1 MNVTVNFYYNVSD
14 NRCLFKNISQVFTAD
29 FVFYDD
35 SSIITPRLRLAYN
48 GNITNCNYF
57 YIPSLG
63 RYYYI
68 DNIDFN
74 RGGEMIVT
82 GRIDVL
88 MTYQNEI
95 SGIECVMSRIEHY
108 NLTTIPDTNIV
119 IKNYDIINIYASSVG
134 FDTGFGNYVLELYG
148 G

>member
-14 NRCLFKNISQVFTAD
+14 NRCLFKNISQVFSAD

-95 SGIECVMSRIEHY
+95 SGIECVMSRIENY
-108 NLTTIPDTNIV
+108 ALTTMPDTNIV
-119 IKNYDIINIYASSVG
+119 IKNYDIINIYASDRA
-134 FDTGFGNYVLELYG
+134 FDTTFGNYVLQILG